1 MSKNIIFPVS
11 LCASAIALGIAGY
24 TYYTMAH
31 QPTTLPAIVD
41 EQKPVVTDLPS
52 EDVLSSATA
61 TFDIADSTLYV
72 ASGSLALK
80 HSDDYISVA
89 LPETATDVEYYED
102 QGYLSWAEDGGRITI
117 SAISASD
124 IESNYAHEFESDDD
138 KLIIGV
144 KQVTDDTGIN
154 IVANVSDK
162 SKVESIQQ
170 IANAVCESVSACSGL
185 DVSLCGLAV
194 DSDCSVSFAKNVL
207 CLVHNDN
214 RLTASAYAG
223 SIDGAGFDDKVNID
237 GKDFLYGD
245 YKDSETNYTPYMYYT
260 DNGLL
265 KVMATSQDVL
275 NSVFS

>member
-1 MSKNIIFPVS
+1 MSKNIIFSAS
-11 LCASAIALGIAGY
+11 LCVSAIALGVAGY

-41 EQKPVVTDLPS
+41 EQKPVVTDLPV
-52 EDVLSSATA
+52 EDPLSTVSA
-61 TFDIADSTLYV
+61 TFDIADGKLSV
-72 ASGSLALK
+72 ASGPLTLK
-80 HSDDYISVA
+80 RNNDYISVV

-102 QGYLSWAEDGGRITI
+102 QGYLSWSEDGGRITI

-162 SKVESIQQ
+162 SKTEAIQDV
-170 IANAVCESVSACSGL
+170 ANTVCDSVSACSGL
-185 DVSLCGLAV
+185 DVSLCGLIV
-194 DSDCSVSFAKNVL
+194 DPDCSVSFAKNVL
-207 CLVHNDN
+207 CLVHGDD
-214 RLTASAYAG
+214 RLTASAYPG
-223 SIDGAGFDDKVNID
+223 SIDGAGFDDKVD
-237 GKDFLYGD
+237 VAGKDFLFGD
-245 YKDSETNYTPYMYYT
+245 YKDSETNYTPYMYCT

-275 NSVFS
+275 DSVFS

>member
-1 MSKNIIFPVS
+1 MSKSIIFSAS
-11 LCASAIALGIAGY
+11 LCVSAIALGIAGY

-41 EQKPVVTDLPS
+41 EQKPVVTDLPA
-52 EDVLSSATA
+52 EDALFAASA
-61 TFDIADSTLYV
+61 TFDIADNNLSV
-72 ASGSLALK
+72 AGGSLVLK
-80 HSDDYISVA
+80 HENDYVSVA

-102 QGYLSWAEDGGRITI
+102 QGYLSWSEDGGRITI

-154 IVANVSDK
+154 IVANVPDK
-162 SKVESIQQ
+162 SKTEAIQDV
-170 IANAVCESVSACSGL
+170 ANTVCDSVSACSGM
-185 DVSLCGLAV
+185 DVSLCGLIV
-194 DSDCSVSFAKNVL
+194 DPSCSISFAKNVL
-207 CLVHNDN
+207 CIVHNED
-214 RLTASAYAG
+214 RLTASAYPG
-223 SIDGAGFDDKVNID
+223 SIDGAGFDDKVD
-237 GKDFLYGD
+237 VAGKGFLYGQ

-275 NSVFS
+275 DSVFS